1 MLQNLRDNSRGVISF
16 ILIGFLVIIF
26 ALTGVEALFNWDTSA
41 NQAAKVNGETIT
53 EMEVTRAIGMQKQ
66 QMLNAY
72 GDQIPAQF
80 LSDEYLR
87 KPAVD
92 NLVQRLILSQAAKEA
107 GMAVGENYLTE
118 QIATAPQFKN
128 ESGVFDNNVYQ
139 RLLRNLGYTHSTYTK
154 ILADELLINQI
165 QAGVVVSAFST
176 PVQLDEIV
184 ALSFQSRDVQY
195 VILPSAKVRDGIE
208 LQDAEVQSYYDAN
221 QSLFVSEEQ
230 IAVDYIS
237 LSVQDLMAN
246 VSISEEQIHAQYE
259 QSLAAFV
266 AAPERQA
273 AHILIESND
282 AEKIKQ
288 VSEKL
293 AAGGDF
299 SAIAGEFSDDLGSK
313 DQGGDL
319 GFTVGDA
326 FPQEFESALAALKVG
341 EVSAPVKTDAGTH
354 FIKLLAEK
362 NSTPPSFE
370 EQKAAIEDQLKR
382 AEAEVSFVA
391 QLEKLRD
398 LSYNAESLADVAKE
412 LDLKMEKS
420 GLFERS
426 KGKGLLASPKVIEAA
441 FSDEVLRNG
450 NSSEVIE
457 IDSSNVLV
465 LKMTEHKPSQVK
477 PLADVKEQ
485 ITNTLKD
492 QKARVLLT
500 EQSNK
505 FIADLNAGSALAELS
520 AAAGLESKEFKAA
533 TRNTAEADSD
543 VLRHAFSMPKPL
555 SAEKPSVSNVMT
567 SSGDMAIV
575 VVQSVSPG
583 SYEKVTPEQKE
594 TIGAQLASIYGRND
608 FSGFQKFLKDS
619 ADIVQK

>member
-1 MLQNLRDNSRGVISF
+1 MLQHLRDNSRGVISF

-53 EMEVTRAIGMQKQ
+53 EMDVARAVGMQKQ

-72 GDQIPAQF
+72 GDQVPAQF

-92 NLVQRLILSQAAKEA
+92 NLVQRLILSQAAKNA
-107 GMAVGENYLTE
+107 GMAIGDDYLAQE
-118 QIATAPQFKN
+118 IAAAPQFKN
-128 ESGVFDNNVYQ
+128 DAGVFDNNVYQ
-139 RLLRNLGYTHSTYTK
+139 SLLRNMGYTHSTYTK
-154 ILADELLINQI
+154 ILSEELLINQL
-165 QAGVVVSAFST
+165 QAGVAVSAFST
-176 PVQLDEIV
+176 PTQLDELV
-184 ALSFQSRDVQY
+184 ALSFQSRDIQY
-195 VILPSAKVRDGIE
+195 VILPSGKVRDSIE
-208 LQDAEVQSYYDAN
+208 LQDSEIQSYYDAN
-221 QSLFVSEEQ
+221 QSMFVSEEQ

-237 LSVQDLMAN
+237 LSVQDLMSS
-246 VSISEEQIHAQYE
+246 VSISEAQVRDQYE
-259 QSLAAFV
+259 QNVASFV

-282 AEKIKQ
+282 ADK
-288 VSEKL
+288 VTLVGEKL
-293 AAGGDF
+293 SGGADF
-299 SAIAGEFSDDLGSK
+299 SALAKEFSDDLGSK

-319 GFTVGDA
+319 GFTSGDA
-326 FPQEFESALAALKVG
+326 FPQEFETALAALKVG
-341 EVSAPVKTDAGTH
+341 EVSAPVKTEAGTH

-362 NSTPPSFE
+362 NSTAPSFE
-370 EQKAAIEDQLKR
+370 EQKATIEEQLKR

-398 LSYNAESLADVAKE
+398 ISYNAESLAEVAEE
-412 LDLKMEKS
+412 LGLKVENS
-420 GLFERS
+420 GLYERS
-426 KGKGLLASPKVIEAA
+426 KGKGILATPKVTEAA
-441 FSDEVLRNG
+441 FSDEVLREG
-450 NSSEVIE
+450 NSSDVIE

-477 PLADVKEQ
+477 ALADVKEQ
-485 ITNTLKD
+485 IANTLKD
-492 QKARVLLT
+492 QKARILLT

-505 FIADLNAGSALAELS
+505 FIADLNTGVSLAELS
-520 AAAGLESKEFKAA
+520 TVAGLESKEFKEA
-533 TRNTAEADSD
+533 TRNTAEVDSD
-543 VLRHAFSMPKPL
+543 VLRHAFSMPKP
-555 SAEKPSVSNVMT
+555 AAGKPSVGNLMT

-575 VVQSVSPG
+575 VVQSVSLG
-583 SYEKVTPEQKE
+583 SVEKVTPEQKE

>member
-53 EMEVTRAIGMQKQ
+53 EMDVNRAIGMQKQ

-87 KPAVD
+87 KPAID

-107 GMAVGENYLTE
+107 GMAVGETYLAQ

-128 ESGVFDNNVYQ
+128 EAGVFDNNVYQ
-139 RLLRNLGYTHSTYTK
+139 ALLRNLGYTHSTYTK
-154 ILADELLINQI
+154 ILSDELLINQL
-165 QAGVVVSAFST
+165 QAGVAESAFST
-176 PVQLDEIV
+176 PAQLDDIV
-184 ALSFQSRDVQY
+184 ALSFQSRDIQY
-195 VILPSAKVRDGIE
+195 VILPSAKVRDSIE
-208 LQDAEVQSYYDAN
+208 LQDSEVQSYYDAN
-221 QSLFVSEEQ
+221 QPMFVSEEQ

-246 VSISEEQIHAQYE
+246 VSISEEQLRAQYE
-259 QSLAAFV
+259 QNSAAFV

-273 AHILIESND
+273 AHILIEGND
-282 AEKIKQ
+282 ADKIKQ

-293 AAGGDF
+293 ASGVEFAAVA
-299 SAIAGEFSDDLGSK
+299 SEFSDDSGSK

-319 GFTVGDA
+319 GFTSGDA
-326 FPQEFESALAALKVG
+326 FPQEFETALASLKVG
-341 EVSAPVKTDAGTH
+341 EVSGPVKTDAGTH

-370 EQKAAIEDQLKR
+370 EQKAAIEEQLKR
-382 AEAEVSFVA
+382 AEAEVNFVA

-398 LSYNAESLADVAKE
+398 LSYNAENLAEVAKE
-412 LDLKMEKS
+412 LGLKVENS
-420 GLFERS
+420 GLYERS
-426 KGKGLLASPKVIEAA
+426 KGKGLLASPKVTEAA
-441 FSDEVLRNG
+441 FSDEVLREG

-477 PLADVKEQ
+477 PLAEVKEQ
-485 ITNTLKD
+485 IVNTLKD
-492 QKARVLLT
+492 QKARVLLS

-505 FIADLNAGSALAELS
+505 FIADLNAGSTLADLS
-520 AAAGLESKEFKAA
+520 VAAGLESKEFKEA
-533 TRNTAEADSD
+533 TRNTADADGD
-543 VLRHAFSMPKPL
+543 VLRHAFSMSKP
-555 SAEKPSVSNVMT
+555 AAGKPSVGNVMT
-567 SSGDMAIV
+567 SGGDMAIV

-583 SYEKVTPEQKE
+583 SFEKVTPEQKT
-594 TIGAQLASIYGRND
+594 TISAQLASIYGRND